1 MMNMRSNSDEK
12 LVASFC
18 TQLAGHKGARRKL
31 YIVDAR
37 PRKNA
42 LANGAKGG
50 GSESSSNYLQ
60 SEIVFLGIDN
70 IHAMRESFSRLRD
83 YLDMHGTTSSDGT
96 SSFLR
101 HGGWTWGGGNLSS
114 MSASV
119 SVLGDSGWLSH
130 IQSIL
135 AGVAWIA
142 ARVAMESASVLVHCR
157 LAIYVIRQRC
167 ICFKQALLFTSG
179 S

>member
-1 MMNMRSNSDEK
+1 MFLFFISIAGSGAVIARSSQPLVGLMMNMRSNSDEK

-60 SEIVFLGIDN
+60 SEVCTWPKVVWSSIFCLLELLVLTDNVF
-70 IHAMRESFSRLRD
+70 
-83 YLDMHGTTSSDGT
+83 SSDC
-96 SSFLR
+96 FF
-101 HGGWTWGGGNLSS
+101 
-114 MSASV
+114 
-119 SVLGDSGWLSH
+119 GD
-130 IQSIL
+130 
-135 AGVAWIA
+135 
-142 ARVAMESASVLVHCR
+142 
-157 LAIYVIRQRC
+157 RQHTCNERE
-167 ICFKQALLFTSG
+167 LFPP
-179 S
+179 

>member
-96 SSFLR
+96 SSFL
-101 HGGWTWGGGNLSS
+101 
-114 MSASV
+114 V
-119 SVLGDSGWLSH
+119 SIEFQG
-130 IQSIL
+130 IQ
-135 AGVAWIA
+135 
-142 ARVAMESASVLVHCR
+142 
-157 LAIYVIRQRC
+157 
-167 ICFKQALLFTSG
+167 
-179 S
+179 